1 MTRHPAGRM
10 LIRRS
15 LSLWGVGDVAK
26 FRSDCSRPELM
37 VYYNSGLGTSGSFAV
52 QLPALTNQT
61 TYDVVFANPTFVNST
76 TATANVYWGY

>member
-1 MTRHPAGRM
+1 
-10 LIRRS
+10 
-15 LSLWGVGDVAK
+15 
-26 FRSDCSRPELM
+26 M

-61 TYDVVFANPTFVNST
+61 TYDVVFANPSCVNST